1 MKQQFSFMTTILL
14 MFSIGATSS
23 SHAGEQGLAK
33 QRRSLLTG
41 MLLMISLGASAS
53 AQAEVTIPVMD
64 LVDVQGI
71 RENQLVGYGLVV
83 GLDGQ
88 GDRNQV
94 KFTSQSV
101 TNMLRQFG
109 VQIDD
114 TTDPKLRNVASVSVT
129 ATVEPMAGPGQKLNV
144 VVSSIGDAKSL
155 RGGTLLLTP
164 LRGIDG
170 EVYAIA
176 QGNVVVG
183 GVSAE
188 GKSGSKIVI
197 NTPTSGRI
205 PGGATLEREVASD
218 FSEQQHI
225 VLNLRKPSFTTAKNI
240 AREVNNIFGPEVAV
254 AKNNVRIN
262 IRAPKDSQQRVVM
275 MSMLE
280 EISVVE
286 GRKPARIVFNS
297 RTGTVVIGKSVK
309 VSEAAVSHGNLTVT
323 IAESQ
328 QVSQPNAFAD
338 GETTVVDQSQ
348 LDVSEER
355 AQMAIW
361 PPGTE
366 LNTIVNAV
374 NSLGATPTDLM
385 SILQAL
391 HEAGALNAE
400 LVVI

>member
-1 MKQQFSFMTTILL
+1 MGTIL
-14 MFSIGATSS
+14 MKPINAFFSSFLLALTLGLPATS
-23 SHAGEQGLAK
+23 
-33 QRRSLLTG
+33 
-41 MLLMISLGASAS
+41 
-53 AQAEVTIPVMD
+53 QAEVEIPIMD

-83 GLDGQ
+83 GLAGQ

-94 KFTSQSV
+94 KFTAQSI

-114 TTDPKLRNVASVSVT
+114 SMNPKLRNVASVSVT
-129 ATVEPMAGPGQKLNV
+129 ASVDPMAGPGQTLDV

-164 LRGIDG
+164 MRGIDG

-176 QGNVVVG
+176 QGSVVVG
-183 GVSAE
+183 GLSAE
-188 GKSGSKIVI
+188 GKSGSKVEV
-197 NTPTSGRI
+197 NTPTAGRI
-205 PGGATLEREVASD
+205 PNGATLEREIETD
-218 FSEQQHI
+218 FNQRDEI
-225 VLNLRKPSFTTAKNI
+225 TLNLRKPSFTTAKNI
-240 AREVNNIFGPEVAV
+240 AREINNTFGPNV
-254 AKNNVRIN
+254 AKAIN
-262 IRAPKDSQQRVVM
+262 KARVEMRAPMDTQQRVTM

-280 EISVVE
+280 EMSVEE

-297 RTGTVVIGKSVK
+297 RTGTVVIGKNVK
-309 VSEAAVSHGNLTVT
+309 VGEAAVSHGNLTVR
-323 IAESQ
+323 ISESQ
-328 QVSQPNAFAD
+328 QVSQPNAFAGGD
-338 GETTVVDQSQ
+338 TKVIDQTQINVD
-348 LDVSEER
+348 EEL
-355 AQMAIW
+355 AQMVIW

-391 HEAGALNAE
+391 SEAGALNAE

>member
-1 MKQQFSFMTTILL
+1 MAMNNNKQWKIRLARYLLVVYCILGLSAPALADRLKDMT
-14 MFSIGATSS
+14 SI
-23 SHAGEQGLAK
+23 AGVRDNFL
-33 QRRSLLTG
+33 
-41 MLLMISLGASAS
+41 I
-53 AQAEVTIPVMD
+53 
-64 LVDVQGI
+64 
-71 RENQLVGYGLVV
+71 GYGLVV
-83 GLDGQ
+83 GLDGT
-88 GDRNQV
+88 GDQTTQTPFTTQSFINLLK
-94 KFTSQSV
+94 KFGIGLPPG
-101 TNMLRQFG
+101 TNMQ
-109 VQIDD
+109 
-114 TTDPKLRNVASVSVT
+114 TKNMAAVAIHADMPPFVK
-129 ATVEPMAGPGQKLNV
+129 PGQKIDIT
-144 VVSSIGDAKSL
+144 VSSIGNAKSL

-205 PGGATLEREVASD
+205 PGGATLEREVVSD

>member
-1 MKQQFSFMTTILL
+1 MKQHKAFFSSFLIVLTLG
-14 MFSIGATSS
+14 FVPTS
-23 SHAGEQGLAK
+23 QAK
-33 QRRSLLTG
+33 V
-41 MLLMISLGASAS
+41 
-53 AQAEVTIPVMD
+53 EIPIMD

-94 KFTSQSV
+94 KFTAQSI

-114 TTDPKLRNVASVSVT
+114 NMDPKLRNVASVSVT
-129 ATVEPMAGPGQKLNV
+129 ASVDPMAGPGQTLDV

-170 EVYAIA
+170 ELYAVA

-183 GVSAE
+183 GLSAE
-188 GKSGSKIVI
+188 GKSGSKVAV
-197 NTPTSGRI
+197 NTPTAGRV
-205 PGGATLEREVASD
+205 PNGATLEREISTD
-218 FSEQQHI
+218 FNKRDQI
-225 VLNLRKPSFTTAKNI
+225 TLNLRKPSFTTARNI
-240 AREVNNIFGPEVAV
+240 AQEINNTFGPNVAV
-254 AKNNVRIN
+254 SVNKTSIN
-262 IRAPKDSQQRVVM
+262 MRAPKDTQQRVEM
-275 MSMLE
+275 MAMLE
-280 EISVVE
+280 EMSVVE
-286 GRKPARIVFNS
+286 GRKPARVVFNS
-297 RTGTVVIGKSVK
+297 RTGTVVIGKNVK
-309 VSEAAVSHGNLTVT
+309 VGEAAVSHGNLTVR
-323 IAESQ
+323 ISESQ
-328 QVSQPNAFAD
+328 QVSQPNAFAG
-338 GETTVVDQSQ
+338 GETKTIDQTRIA
-348 LDVSEER
+348 VSEDQNR
-355 AQMAIW
+355 MMIW

-366 LNTIVNAV
+366 LNTIVNAI

-391 HEAGALNAE
+391 YEAGALNAE

>member
-1 MKQQFSFMTTILL
+1 MKQRNTFFTTVLL
-14 MFSIGATSS
+14 ALTL
-23 SHAGEQGLAK
+23 GLVTTAK
-33 QRRSLLTG
+33 
-41 MLLMISLGASAS
+41 
-53 AQAEVTIPVMD
+53 AEVEIPIMD

-94 KFTSQSV
+94 KFTAQSI

-109 VQIDD
+109 VQIDES
-114 TTDPKLRNVASVSVT
+114 TDPKLRNVASVSVT
-129 ATVEPMAGPGQKLNV
+129 ATVDPMAGPGQTLNI

-170 EVYAIA
+170 EVYAVA

-188 GKSGSKIVI
+188 GRSGSKIAV

-205 PGGATLEREVASD
+205 PNGATLEREIP
-218 FSEQQHI
+218 SEGRLKFRR
-225 VLNLRKPSFTTAKNI
+225 VLFRSTVTLNLREPSFTTAKNI
-240 AREVNNIFGPEVAV
+240 AREINDTFGPEVAV
-254 AKNNVRIN
+254 AIN
-262 IRAPKDSQQRVVM
+262 KGRVEMRAPKDTQQRVTM

-280 EISVVE
+280 EMSVME

-297 RTGTVVIGKSVK
+297 RTGTVVIGKNVK
-309 VSEAAVSHGNLTVT
+309 VGQAAVSHGNLTVSIT
-323 IAESQ
+323 ESQ
-328 QVSQPNAFAD
+328 QVSQPNAFASGD
-338 GETTVVDQSQ
+338 TQVVDQSQ
-348 LDVSEER
+348 IDINEDN
-355 AQMAIW
+355 AQMVIW
-361 PPGTE
+361 PEGTE

>member
-1 MKQQFSFMTTILL
+1 MKQIMIRCINRLGLLSMSMTFSSTLVIALL
-14 MFSIGATSS
+14 GV
-23 SHAGEQGLAK
+23 
-33 QRRSLLTG
+33 
-41 MLLMISLGASAS
+41 MIPAH
-53 AQAEVTIPVMD
+53 AEVKIPVMD
-64 LVDVQGI
+64 LVDIQGV
-71 RENQLVGYGLVV
+71 RQNQLVGYGLVV

-94 KFTSQSV
+94 KFTAQSI

-114 TTDPKLRNVASVSVT
+114 NTNPKLRNVASVSVT
-129 ATVEPMAGPGQKLNV
+129 ATVEPMAGVGQALNV

-170 EVYAIA
+170 EVYAVA
-176 QGNVVVG
+176 QGNLVVG

-188 GKSGSKIVI
+188 GNSGSKVVV

-205 PGGATLEREVASD
+205 PGGAILEREVPSD
-218 FSEQQHI
+218 FSDSDSV

-240 AREVNNIFGPEVAV
+240 SREINNIFGPKVAV
-254 AKNNVRIN
+254 AENNVRVSVK
-262 IRAPKDSQQRVVM
+262 APKDSQQRVVM

-280 EISVVE
+280 EISVAQ
-286 GRKPARIVFNS
+286 GRKPARVVFNS
-297 RTGTVVIGKSVK
+297 RTGTVVIGKNVK
-309 VSEAAVSHGNLTVT
+309 VGEAAVSHGNLTVT
-323 IAESQ
+323 VAESQ
-328 QVSQPNAFAD
+328 QVSQPNAFAQ
-338 GETTVVDQSQ
+338 GNTQVVDNSQ
-348 LDVSEER
+348 LDIKEER
-355 AQMAIW
+355 AQMVIW

>member
-1 MKQQFSFMTTILL
+1 MGTIL
-14 MFSIGATSS
+14 MKPINTFFSSFLLALTLGLPATS
-23 SHAGEQGLAK
+23 
-33 QRRSLLTG
+33 
-41 MLLMISLGASAS
+41 
-53 AQAEVTIPVMD
+53 QAEVEIPIMD
-64 LVDVQGI
+64 LVDVRGI

-83 GLDGQ
+83 GLAGQ

-94 KFTSQSV
+94 KFTSQSI

-114 TTDPKLRNVASVSVT
+114 SMDPKLRNVASVSVT
-129 ATVEPMAGPGQKLNV
+129 ASVDPMAGPGQTLDV

-176 QGNVVVG
+176 QGSVVVG
-183 GVSAE
+183 GLSAE
-188 GKSGSKIVI
+188 GKSGSKVEV
-197 NTPTSGRI
+197 NTPTAGRV
-205 PGGATLEREVASD
+205 PNGATLEREIKTD
-218 FSEQQHI
+218 FNQRDEI
-225 VLNLRKPSFTTAKNI
+225 TLNLRKPSFTTAKNI
-240 AREVNNIFGPEVAV
+240 AREINNTFGSNVAV
-254 AKNNVRIN
+254 AIN
-262 IRAPKDSQQRVVM
+262 KARVDMRAPKDTQQRVIM

-280 EISVVE
+280 EMSVVE

-297 RTGTVVIGKSVK
+297 RTGTVVIGKNVK
-309 VSEAAVSHGNLTVT
+309 VGEAAVSHGNLTVR
-323 IAESQ
+323 ISESEK
-328 QVSQPNAFAD
+328 VSQPNAFAD
-338 GETTVVDQSQ
+338 GETKVVNQTDI
-348 LDVSEER
+348 DVNEEL
-355 AQMAIW
+355 AQMVIW

-366 LNTIVNAV
+366 LNTIVDAV

-391 HEAGALNAE
+391 NEAGALNAE

>member
-1 MKQQFSFMTTILL
+1 MTFSSTLVIALL
-14 MFSIGATSS
+14 GV
-23 SHAGEQGLAK
+23 
-33 QRRSLLTG
+33 
-41 MLLMISLGASAS
+41 MIPAH
-53 AQAEVTIPVMD
+53 AEVKIPVMD
-64 LVDVQGI
+64 LVDIQGV
-71 RENQLVGYGLVV
+71 RQNQLVGYGLVV

-94 KFTSQSV
+94 KFTAQSI

-114 TTDPKLRNVASVSVT
+114 NTNPKLRNVASVSVT
-129 ATVEPMAGPGQKLNV
+129 ATVEPMAGVGQALNV

-170 EVYAIA
+170 EVYAVA
-176 QGNVVVG
+176 QGNLVVG

-188 GKSGSKIVI
+188 GNSGSKVVV

-205 PGGATLEREVASD
+205 PGGAILEREVPSD
-218 FSEQQHI
+218 FSDSDSV

-240 AREVNNIFGPEVAV
+240 SREINNIFGPKVAV
-254 AKNNVRIN
+254 AENNVRVSVK
-262 IRAPKDSQQRVVM
+262 APKDSQQRVVM

-280 EISVVE
+280 EISVAQ
-286 GRKPARIVFNS
+286 GRKPARVVFNS
-297 RTGTVVIGKSVK
+297 RTGTVVIGKNVK
-309 VSEAAVSHGNLTVT
+309 VGEAAVSHGNLTVT
-323 IAESQ
+323 VAESQ
-328 QVSQPNAFAD
+328 QVSQPNAFAQ
-338 GETTVVDQSQ
+338 GNTQVVDNSQ
-348 LDVSEER
+348 LDIKEER
-355 AQMAIW
+355 AQMVIW

>member
-1 MKQQFSFMTTILL
+1 MGTFLMKTMQSFFM
-14 MFSIGATSS
+14 
-23 SHAGEQGLAK
+23 
-33 QRRSLLTG
+33 SLLLVLT
-41 MLLMISLGASAS
+41 LGLPGTSR
-53 AQAEVTIPVMD
+53 AEAEIPIMD
-64 LVDVQGI
+64 LVDVRGI

-83 GLDGQ
+83 GLAGQ

-94 KFTSQSV
+94 KFTSQSI

-114 TTDPKLRNVASVSVT
+114 SMNPKLRNVASVSVT
-129 ATVEPMAGPGQKLNV
+129 ASVDPMAGPGQTLDV

-176 QGNVVVG
+176 QGSVVVG
-183 GVSAE
+183 GLSAE
-188 GKSGSKIVI
+188 GRSGSKVEV
-197 NTPTSGRI
+197 NTPTAGRV
-205 PGGATLEREVASD
+205 PNGATLEREIKTD
-218 FSEQQHI
+218 FNQRDEI
-225 VLNLRKPSFTTAKNI
+225 TLNLRKPSFTTAKNI
-240 AREVNNIFGPEVAV
+240 AREINNTFGPNVAV
-254 AKNNVRIN
+254 AINKARIDM
-262 IRAPKDSQQRVVM
+262 RAPKDTQQRVVM

-280 EISVVE
+280 EMSVVE

-309 VSEAAVSHGNLTVT
+309 VSEAAVSHGNLTVR
-323 IAESQ
+323 ISESQ
-328 QVSQPNAFAD
+328 QVSQPNAFANGD
-338 GETTVVDQSQ
+338 TKVVNQTD
-348 LDVSEER
+348 LDVNEDL
-355 AQMAIW
+355 AQMVIW

-391 HEAGALNAE
+391 SEAGALNAE

>member
-1 MKQQFSFMTTILL
+1 MKQLLVQYINCLNLPGLKATLASSLVVLLFGAILPV
-14 MFSIGATSS
+14 
-23 SHAGEQGLAK
+23 H
-33 QRRSLLTG
+33 
-41 MLLMISLGASAS
+41 
-53 AQAEVTIPVMD
+53 AEVKIPVMD
-64 LVDVQGI
+64 LVDIQGI
-71 RENQLVGYGLVV
+71 RQNQLVGYGLVV

-94 KFTSQSV
+94 KFTAQSI

-114 TTDPKLRNVASVSVT
+114 NTNPKLRNVASVSVT
-129 ATVEPMAGPGQKLNV
+129 ATVKPMAGVGQALNV

-170 EVYAIA
+170 EVYAVA
-176 QGNVVVG
+176 QGNLVVG
-183 GVSAE
+183 GVSAK
-188 GKSGSKIVI
+188 GKSGSKVVV

-205 PGGATLEREVASD
+205 PGGAILEREVPNDFADSD
-218 FSEQQHI
+218 NV
-225 VLNLRKPSFTTAKNI
+225 VLNLRKASFTTAKNI
-240 AREVNNIFGPEVAV
+240 SREINNIFGPKVAV
-254 AKNNVRIN
+254 AENNARVKVK
-262 IRAPKDSQQRVVM
+262 APKDSQQRVVM

-280 EISVVE
+280 DISVNQ
-286 GRKPARIVFNS
+286 GRKPARVVFNS

-323 IAESQ
+323 VAESQ
-328 QVSQPNAFAD
+328 QVSQPNAFAQ
-338 GETTVVDQSQ
+338 GQTQVVDNSQ
-348 LDVSEER
+348 LNITEER
-355 AQMAIW
+355 SQMVIW

-374 NSLGATPTDLM
+374 NSLGSTPTDLM

>member
-1 MKQQFSFMTTILL
+1 MGTIL
-14 MFSIGATSS
+14 MKPINTFFSSFLLALTLGLPATS
-23 SHAGEQGLAK
+23 L
-33 QRRSLLTG
+33 
-41 MLLMISLGASAS
+41 
-53 AQAEVTIPVMD
+53 AEVEIPIMD
-64 LVDVQGI
+64 LVDVRGI

-83 GLDGQ
+83 GLAGQ

-94 KFTSQSV
+94 KFTSQSI

-114 TTDPKLRNVASVSVT
+114 SMDPKLRNVASVSVT
-129 ATVEPMAGPGQKLNV
+129 ASVDPMAGPGQTLDV

-176 QGNVVVG
+176 QGSVVVG
-183 GVSAE
+183 GLSAE
-188 GKSGSKIVI
+188 GKSGSKVEV
-197 NTPTSGRI
+197 NTPTAGRV
-205 PGGATLEREVASD
+205 PNGATLEREIKTD
-218 FSEQQHI
+218 FNQRDEI
-225 VLNLRKPSFTTAKNI
+225 TLNLRKPSFTTAKNI
-240 AREVNNIFGPEVAV
+240 AREINNTFGPNVAV
-254 AKNNVRIN
+254 AIN
-262 IRAPKDSQQRVVM
+262 KARVDMRAPKDTQQRVIM

-280 EISVVE
+280 EMSVVE

-297 RTGTVVIGKSVK
+297 RTGTVVIGKNVK
-309 VSEAAVSHGNLTVT
+309 VGEAAVSHGNLTVR
-323 IAESQ
+323 ISESEK
-328 QVSQPNAFAD
+328 VSQPNAFAD
-338 GETTVVDQSQ
+338 GETKVVNQTDI
-348 LDVSEER
+348 DVNEEL
-355 AQMAIW
+355 AQMVIW

-366 LNTIVNAV
+366 LNTIVDAV

-391 HEAGALNAE
+391 NEAGALNAE

>member
-1 MKQQFSFMTTILL
+1 MGTFLMKTMQSFFM
-14 MFSIGATSS
+14 
-23 SHAGEQGLAK
+23 
-33 QRRSLLTG
+33 SLLLVLT
-41 MLLMISLGASAS
+41 LGLPGTSR
-53 AQAEVTIPVMD
+53 AEAEIPIMD
-64 LVDVQGI
+64 LVDVRGI

-83 GLDGQ
+83 GLAGQ

-94 KFTSQSV
+94 KFTSQSI

-114 TTDPKLRNVASVSVT
+114 SMNPKLRNVASVSVT
-129 ATVEPMAGPGQKLNV
+129 ASVDPMAGPGQTLDV

-183 GVSAE
+183 GLSAE
-188 GKSGSKIVI
+188 GRSGSKVEV
-197 NTPTSGRI
+197 NTPTAGRV
-205 PGGATLEREVASD
+205 PNGATLEREIKTD
-218 FSEQQHI
+218 FNQRDEI
-225 VLNLRKPSFTTAKNI
+225 TLNLRKPSFTTAKNI
-240 AREVNNIFGPEVAV
+240 AREINNTFGPNVAV
-254 AKNNVRIN
+254 AIN
-262 IRAPKDSQQRVVM
+262 KARVDMRAPKDTQQRVVM

-280 EISVVE
+280 EMSVVE

-309 VSEAAVSHGNLTVT
+309 VSEAAVSHGNLTVR
-323 IAESQ
+323 ISESQ
-328 QVSQPNAFAD
+328 QVSQPNAFANGD
-338 GETTVVDQSQ
+338 TKVVNQTD
-348 LDVSEER
+348 LDVNEDL
-355 AQMAIW
+355 AQMVIW

-391 HEAGALNAE
+391 SEAGALNAE

>member
-1 MKQQFSFMTTILL
+1 LDAILMLKLRHFFNALTAVFALGL
-14 MFSIGATSS
+14 MP
-23 SHAGEQGLAK
+23 
-33 QRRSLLTG
+33 
-41 MLLMISLGASAS
+41 M
-53 AQAEVTIPVMD
+53 AQAEVEIPIMD
-64 LVDVQGI
+64 LVDVQGV
-71 RENQLVGYGLVV
+71 RSNQLVGYGLVV

-94 KFTSQSV
+94 KFTAQSI

-109 VQIDD
+109 VQIGDD
-114 TTDPKLRNVASVSVT
+114 ANPKLRNVASVSVT
-129 ATVEPMAGPGQKLNV
+129 ASVDPMAGPGQTLDI

-164 LRGIDG
+164 LRGVDG
-170 EVYAIA
+170 EVYAVA

-188 GKSGSKIVI
+188 GRSGSKIAV
-197 NTPTSGRI
+197 NTPTAGRV
-205 PGGATLEREVASD
+205 PNGATLEREIPSD
-218 FSEQQHI
+218 FNSRPQI
-225 VLNLRKPSFTTAKNI
+225 TLNLRKASFTTAKNI
-240 AREVNNIFGPEVAV
+240 AREINSTFGPDVAIAV
-254 AKNNVRIN
+254 NKVRVDM
-262 IRAPKDSQQRVVM
+262 RAPKDTQQRVTM

-280 EISVVE
+280 EMSVVE

-297 RTGTVVIGKSVK
+297 RTGTVVVGKNVK
-309 VSEAAVSHGNLTVT
+309 VTEAAVSHGNLTVA
-323 IAESQ
+323 ISESQ
-328 QVSQPNAFAD
+328 RVSQPNAFAD
-338 GETTVVDQSQ
+338 GDTVVVDQTKIDINEDQ
-348 LDVSEER
+348 
-355 AQMAIW
+355 AQMVIW
-361 PPGTE
+361 PEGTE

>member
-1 MKQQFSFMTTILL
+1 MGTIL
-14 MFSIGATSS
+14 MKPINTFFSSFLLALTLGLPATS
-23 SHAGEQGLAK
+23 
-33 QRRSLLTG
+33 
-41 MLLMISLGASAS
+41 
-53 AQAEVTIPVMD
+53 QAEVEIPIMD
-64 LVDVQGI
+64 LVDVRGI

-83 GLDGQ
+83 GLAGQ

-94 KFTSQSV
+94 KFTSQSI

-114 TTDPKLRNVASVSVT
+114 SMDPKLRNVASVSVT
-129 ATVEPMAGPGQKLNV
+129 ASVDPMAGPGQTLDV

-176 QGNVVVG
+176 QGSVVVG
-183 GVSAE
+183 GLSAE
-188 GKSGSKIVI
+188 GKSGSKVEV
-197 NTPTSGRI
+197 NTPTAGRV
-205 PGGATLEREVASD
+205 PNGATLEREIKTD
-218 FSEQQHI
+218 FNQRDEI
-225 VLNLRKPSFTTAKNI
+225 TLNLRKPSFTTAKNI
-240 AREVNNIFGPEVAV
+240 AREINNTFGPNVAV
-254 AKNNVRIN
+254 AIN
-262 IRAPKDSQQRVVM
+262 KARVDMRAPKETQQRVIM

-280 EISVVE
+280 DMSVVE

-297 RTGTVVIGKSVK
+297 RTGTVVIGKNVK
-309 VSEAAVSHGNLTVT
+309 VGEAAVSHGNLTVR
-323 IAESQ
+323 ISESEK
-328 QVSQPNAFAD
+328 VSQPNAFAD
-338 GETTVVDQSQ
+338 GETKVVNQTDI
-348 LDVSEER
+348 DVNEEL
-355 AQMAIW
+355 AQMVIW

-366 LNTIVNAV
+366 LNTIVDAV

-391 HEAGALNAE
+391 NEAGALNAE

>member
-1 MKQQFSFMTTILL
+1 MDTIL
-14 MFSIGATSS
+14 MKPINTFFSSFLLALTLGLPATS
-23 SHAGEQGLAK
+23 
-33 QRRSLLTG
+33 
-41 MLLMISLGASAS
+41 
-53 AQAEVTIPVMD
+53 QAEVEIPIMD
-64 LVDVQGI
+64 LVDVRGI

-83 GLDGQ
+83 GLAGQ

-94 KFTSQSV
+94 KFTSQSI

-114 TTDPKLRNVASVSVT
+114 SMDPKLRNVASVSVT
-129 ATVEPMAGPGQKLNV
+129 ASVDPMAGPGQTLDV

-176 QGNVVVG
+176 QGSVVVG
-183 GVSAE
+183 GLSAE
-188 GKSGSKIVI
+188 GKSGSKVEV
-197 NTPTSGRI
+197 NTPTAGRV
-205 PGGATLEREVASD
+205 PNGATLEREIKTD
-218 FSEQQHI
+218 FNQRDEI
-225 VLNLRKPSFTTAKNI
+225 TLNLRKPSFTTAKNI
-240 AREVNNIFGPEVAV
+240 AREINNTFGPNVAV
-254 AKNNVRIN
+254 AIN
-262 IRAPKDSQQRVVM
+262 KARVDMRAPKDTQQRVIM

-280 EISVVE
+280 EMSVVE

-297 RTGTVVIGKSVK
+297 RTGTVVIGKNVK
-309 VSEAAVSHGNLTVT
+309 VGEAAVSHGNLTVR
-323 IAESQ
+323 ISESEK
-328 QVSQPNAFAD
+328 VSQPNAFAD
-338 GETTVVDQSQ
+338 GETKVVNQTDI
-348 LDVSEER
+348 DVNEEL
-355 AQMAIW
+355 AQMVIW

-366 LNTIVNAV
+366 LNTIVDAV

-391 HEAGALNAE
+391 NEAGALNAE

>member
-1 MKQQFSFMTTILL
+1 MKQIMIRCINRL
-14 MFSIGATSS
+14 
-23 SHAGEQGLAK
+23 
-33 QRRSLLTG
+33 SLLSMSMTFSRTLVVALFG
-41 MLLMISLGASAS
+41 VIIPAH
-53 AQAEVTIPVMD
+53 AEVKIPVMD
-64 LVDVQGI
+64 LVDIQGV
-71 RENQLVGYGLVV
+71 RQNQLVGYGLVV

-94 KFTSQSV
+94 KFTAQSI

-114 TTDPKLRNVASVSVT
+114 NTNPKLRNVASVSVT
-129 ATVEPMAGPGQKLNV
+129 ATVEPMAGVGQALNV

-170 EVYAIA
+170 EVYAVA
-176 QGNVVVG
+176 QGNLVVG

-188 GKSGSKIVI
+188 GNSGSKVVV

-205 PGGATLEREVASD
+205 PGGAILEREVPSD
-218 FSEQQHI
+218 FSDSDSV

-240 AREVNNIFGPEVAV
+240 SREINNIFGPEVAV
-254 AKNNVRIN
+254 AENNVRVSVK
-262 IRAPKDSQQRVVM
+262 APKDSQQRVVM

-280 EISVVE
+280 EISVAQ
-286 GRKPARIVFNS
+286 GRKPARVVFNS
-297 RTGTVVIGKSVK
+297 RTGTVVIGKNVK
-309 VSEAAVSHGNLTVT
+309 VGEAAVSHGNLTVT
-323 IAESQ
+323 VAESQ
-328 QVSQPNAFAD
+328 QVSQPNAFAQGNTQVID
-338 GETTVVDQSQ
+338 NSK
-348 LDVSEER
+348 LDINEER
-355 AQMAIW
+355 AQMVIW

>member
-1 MKQQFSFMTTILL
+1 MKQHRAFLSSLL
-14 MFSIGATSS
+14 MV
-23 SHAGEQGLAK
+23 L
-33 QRRSLLTG
+33 
-41 MLLMISLGASAS
+41 SLGVVTTT
-53 AQAEVTIPVMD
+53 QAETEINLMD

-71 RENQLVGYGLVV
+71 RQNQLVGYGLVV
-83 GLDGQ
+83 GLNGQ

-94 KFTSQSV
+94 KFTSQSI

-114 TTDPKLRNVASVSVT
+114 SMNPKLKNVASVSVT
-129 ATVEPMAGPGQKLNV
+129 ASVDPMAGPGQTIDV
-144 VVSSIGDAKSL
+144 VISSIGDAKSL

-170 EVYAIA
+170 EVYAVA

-183 GVSAE
+183 GLSAE
-188 GKSGSKIVI
+188 GKSGSKINI
-197 NTPTSGRI
+197 NIPTAGRI
-205 PGGATLEREVASD
+205 PNGATLEREIATD
-218 FSEQQHI
+218 FNEREEI
-225 VLNLRKPSFTTAKNI
+225 TLNLRKPSFTTAKNI
-240 AREVNNIFGPEVAV
+240 AREINNTFGPNV
-254 AKNNVRIN
+254 AKAISKARVEM
-262 IRAPKDSQQRVVM
+262 RAPMDTQQRVVM

-280 EISVVE
+280 EMSVVE

-297 RTGTVVIGKSVK
+297 RTGTVVIGKNVK
-309 VSEAAVSHGNLTVT
+309 VGEAAVSHGNLTVR
-323 IAESQ
+323 ISESQ

-338 GETTVVDQSQ
+338 GETKVVDQTQ
-348 LDVSEER
+348 IDIDEEQ
-355 AQMAIW
+355 AQMVIW

-391 HEAGALNAE
+391 NEAGALNAE

>member
-1 MKQQFSFMTTILL
+1 MGTIL
-14 MFSIGATSS
+14 MKPINAFFTSFLL
-23 SHAGEQGLAK
+23 ALTLGLPA
-33 QRRSLLTG
+33 
-41 MLLMISLGASAS
+41 IS
-53 AQAEVTIPVMD
+53 QAEVEIPIMD

-83 GLDGQ
+83 GLAGQ

-94 KFTSQSV
+94 KFTAQSI

-114 TTDPKLRNVASVSVT
+114 SMNPKLRNVASVSVT
-129 ATVEPMAGPGQKLNV
+129 ASVDPMAGPGQTLDV

-176 QGNVVVG
+176 QGSVVVG
-183 GVSAE
+183 GLSAE
-188 GKSGSKIVI
+188 GRSGSKVEV
-197 NTPTSGRI
+197 NTPTAGRI
-205 PGGATLEREVASD
+205 PNGATLEREIETD
-218 FSEQQHI
+218 FNQRDEI
-225 VLNLRKPSFTTAKNI
+225 TLNLRKPSFTTAKNI
-240 AREVNNIFGPEVAV
+240 AREINNTFGPNV
-254 AKNNVRIN
+254 AKAIN
-262 IRAPKDSQQRVVM
+262 KARVEMRAPMDTQQRVTM

-280 EISVVE
+280 EMSVEE

-297 RTGTVVIGKSVK
+297 RTGTVVIGKNVK
-309 VSEAAVSHGNLTVT
+309 VGEAAVSHGNLTVR
-323 IAESQ
+323 ISESQ

-338 GETTVVDQSQ
+338 GETKVVDQTQ
-348 LDVSEER
+348 IEVNEEQ
-355 AQMAIW
+355 AQMVIW

-391 HEAGALNAE
+391 NEAGALNAE

>member
-1 MKQQFSFMTTILL
+1 MGTFLMKTMQSFFM
-14 MFSIGATSS
+14 
-23 SHAGEQGLAK
+23 
-33 QRRSLLTG
+33 SLLLVLT
-41 MLLMISLGASAS
+41 LGLPDTSR
-53 AQAEVTIPVMD
+53 AEAEIPIMD
-64 LVDVQGI
+64 LVDVRGI

-83 GLDGQ
+83 GLAGQ

-94 KFTSQSV
+94 KFTSQSI

-114 TTDPKLRNVASVSVT
+114 SMNPKLRNVASVSVT
-129 ATVEPMAGPGQKLNV
+129 ASVDPMAGPGQTLDV

-183 GVSAE
+183 GLSAE
-188 GKSGSKIVI
+188 GRSGSKVEV
-197 NTPTSGRI
+197 NTPTAGRV
-205 PGGATLEREVASD
+205 PNGATLEREIKTD
-218 FSEQQHI
+218 FNQRDEI
-225 VLNLRKPSFTTAKNI
+225 TLNLRKPSFTTAKNI
-240 AREVNNIFGPEVAV
+240 AREINNTFGPNVAV
-254 AKNNVRIN
+254 AINKARIDM
-262 IRAPKDSQQRVVM
+262 RAPKDTQQRVVM

-280 EISVVE
+280 EMSVVE
-286 GRKPARIVFNS
+286 GRKPACIVFNS

-309 VSEAAVSHGNLTVT
+309 VSEAAVSHGNLTVR
-323 IAESQ
+323 ISESQ
-328 QVSQPNAFAD
+328 QVSQPNAFANGD
-338 GETTVVDQSQ
+338 TKVVNQTD
-348 LDVSEER
+348 LDVNEDL
-355 AQMAIW
+355 AQMVIW

-391 HEAGALNAE
+391 SEAGALNAE

>member
-1 MKQQFSFMTTILL
+1 MYYTALL
-14 MFSIGATSS
+14 
-23 SHAGEQGLAK
+23 LA
-33 QRRSLLTG
+33 SLAAVTYP
-41 MLLMISLGASAS
+41 AR
-53 AQAEVTIPVMD
+53 AEVAIPVMD

-94 KFTSQSV
+94 KFTAQSV

-114 TTDPKLRNVASVSVT
+114 NINPKLRNVASVSVT
-129 ATVEPMAGPGQKLNV
+129 ATVEPMAGKGQTLNV

-170 EVYAIA
+170 EVYAVA

-188 GKSGSKIVI
+188 GKSGSKVVI

-205 PGGATLEREVASD
+205 PGGAMLEREVPSD
-218 FSEQQHI
+218 FSELEHV

-240 AREVNNIFGPEVAV
+240 AREINNIFGPKVAI
-254 AKNNVRIN
+254 AKNNVRIDVK
-262 IRAPKDSQQRVVM
+262 APKDSQQRVVM

-280 EISVVE
+280 DISVLE

-297 RTGTVVIGKSVK
+297 RTGTVVIGQSVK

-328 QVSQPNAFAD
+328 QVSQPNALSS
-338 GETTVVDQSQ
+338 GETKVTDQSL
-348 LDVSEER
+348 LDVTEEQ
-355 AQMAIW
+355 AQMVIW

>member
-1 MKQQFSFMTTILL
+1 MKQHRAFLSSLL
-14 MFSIGATSS
+14 MV
-23 SHAGEQGLAK
+23 L
-33 QRRSLLTG
+33 
-41 MLLMISLGASAS
+41 SLGVVTTT
-53 AQAEVTIPVMD
+53 QAETEINLMD

-71 RENQLVGYGLVV
+71 RQNQLVGYGLVV
-83 GLDGQ
+83 GLNGQ

-94 KFTSQSV
+94 KFTSQSL
-101 TNMLRQFG
+101 TKMLRQFG

-114 TTDPKLRNVASVSVT
+114 SMNPKLKNVASVSVT
-129 ATVEPMAGPGQKLNV
+129 ASVDPMAGPGQTLDV
-144 VVSSIGDAKSL
+144 VISSIGDAKSL

-170 EVYAIA
+170 EVYAVA

-183 GVSAE
+183 GLSAE
-188 GKSGSKIVI
+188 GKSGSKINI
-197 NTPTSGRI
+197 NIPTAGRI
-205 PGGATLEREVASD
+205 PNGATLEREIATD
-218 FSEQQHI
+218 FNEREEI
-225 VLNLRKPSFTTAKNI
+225 TLNLRKPSFTTAKNI
-240 AREVNNIFGPEVAV
+240 AREINSTFGPNV
-254 AKNNVRIN
+254 AKAISKARVEM
-262 IRAPKDSQQRVVM
+262 RAPMDTQQRVVM

-280 EISVVE
+280 EMSVVE

-297 RTGTVVIGKSVK
+297 RTGTVVIGKNVK
-309 VSEAAVSHGNLTVT
+309 VGEAAVSHGNLTVR
-323 IAESQ
+323 ISESQ

-338 GETTVVDQSQ
+338 GETKVVDQTQ
-348 LDVSEER
+348 IDIDEEQ
-355 AQMAIW
+355 AQMVIW

-391 HEAGALNAE
+391 NEAGALNAE

>member
-1 MKQQFSFMTTILL
+1 MKMNTQYLTKLL
-14 MFSIGATSS
+14 
-23 SHAGEQGLAK
+23 L
-33 QRRSLLTG
+33 LLTWLVG
-41 MLLMISLGASAS
+41 SVAR
-53 AQAEVTIPVMD
+53 AEVATPLMD

-71 RENQLVGYGLVV
+71 RTNQLVGYGLVV

-94 KFTSQSV
+94 KFTAQSV

-114 TTDPKLRNVASVSVT
+114 SMNPKLRNVASVSVT
-129 ATVEPMAGPGQKLNV
+129 ATVDPMAGPGQTLNV
-144 VVSSIGDAKSL
+144 VVSSLGDAKSL

-170 EVYAIA
+170 EVYAVA
-176 QGNVVVG
+176 QGSVIVG

-188 GKSGSKIVI
+188 GRSGSKVAV
-197 NTPTSGRI
+197 NTPTVGRI
-205 PGGATLEREVASD
+205 PNGATLEQEIATD
-218 FSEQQHI
+218 FNQRDVI
-225 VLNLRKPSFTTAKNI
+225 TLNLRTPSFTTAKHI
-240 AREVNNIFGPEVAV
+240 AREINNTFGPRVAV
-254 AKNNVRIN
+254 AVNKARVEMQ
-262 IRAPKDSQQRVVM
+262 APQDTQQRVTM

-280 EISVVE
+280 EMSVVE
-286 GRKPARIVFNS
+286 GRKPARVVFNS
-297 RTGTVVIGKSVK
+297 RTGTVVIGQNVK
-309 VSEAAVSHGNLTVT
+309 VGEAAVSHGNLTVSIT
-323 IAESQ
+323 ETP

-338 GETTVVDQSQ
+338 GDTTVVDRSRIEIEQDQ
-348 LDVSEER
+348 
-355 AQMAIW
+355 AQMVIW

-391 HEAGALNAE
+391 HEAGALSAE
-400 LVVI
+400 LVVL

>member
-1 MKQQFSFMTTILL
+1 MGAILMQRIHVFFATFL
-14 MFSIGATSS
+14 MV
-23 SHAGEQGLAK
+23 L
-33 QRRSLLTG
+33 
-41 MLLMISLGASAS
+41 SLGTSAT
-53 AQAEVTIPVMD
+53 AQAEVEIPIMD

-94 KFTSQSV
+94 KFTAQSV

-114 TTDPKLRNVASVSVT
+114 SMNPKLRNVASVSVT
-129 ATVEPMAGPGQKLNV
+129 ATVDPMAGPGQTLNV

-170 EVYAIA
+170 EVYAVA

-183 GVSAE
+183 GLSAE
-188 GKSGSKIVI
+188 GRSGSKVAV

-205 PGGATLEREVASD
+205 PNGATLEREISSD
-218 FSEQQHI
+218 FNQREQI
-225 VLNLRKPSFTTAKNI
+225 TLNLRKASFTTAKNI
-240 AREVNNIFGPEVAV
+240 ARKINQTFGPNVAV
-254 AKNNVRIN
+254 AVNNARIDM
-262 IRAPKDSQQRVVM
+262 RAPQDSQQRVTM

-280 EISVVE
+280 EMSVTE

-309 VSEAAVSHGNLTVT
+309 VSEAAVSHGNLTVS
-323 IAESQ
+323 ISESQ
-328 QVSQPNAFAD
+328 QVSQPNAFAGGD
-338 GETTVVDQSQ
+338 TTVVDQSKI
-348 LDVSEER
+348 DISEDQ
-355 AQMAIW
+355 AQMVVW

-366 LNTIVNAV
+366 LNTIVSAV

>member
-1 MKQQFSFMTTILL
+1 MGTIL
-14 MFSIGATSS
+14 MKPINTFFSSFLLALTLGLPATS
-23 SHAGEQGLAK
+23 
-33 QRRSLLTG
+33 
-41 MLLMISLGASAS
+41 
-53 AQAEVTIPVMD
+53 QAEVEIPIMD
-64 LVDVQGI
+64 LVDVRGI

-83 GLDGQ
+83 GLAGQ

-94 KFTSQSV
+94 KFTSQSI

-114 TTDPKLRNVASVSVT
+114 SMDPKLRNVASVSVT
-129 ATVEPMAGPGQKLNV
+129 ASVDPMAGPGQTLDV

-176 QGNVVVG
+176 QGSVVVG
-183 GVSAE
+183 GLSAE
-188 GKSGSKIVI
+188 GKSGSKVEV
-197 NTPTSGRI
+197 NTPTAGRV
-205 PGGATLEREVASD
+205 PNGATLEREIKTD
-218 FSEQQHI
+218 FNRRDEI
-225 VLNLRKPSFTTAKNI
+225 TLNLRKPSFTTAKNI
-240 AREVNNIFGPEVAV
+240 AREINNTFGPNVAV
-254 AKNNVRIN
+254 AIN
-262 IRAPKDSQQRVVM
+262 KARVDMRAPKDTQQRVIM

-280 EISVVE
+280 EMSVVE

-297 RTGTVVIGKSVK
+297 RTGTVVIGKNVK
-309 VSEAAVSHGNLTVT
+309 VGEAAVSHGNLTVR
-323 IAESQ
+323 ISESEK
-328 QVSQPNAFAD
+328 VSQPNAFAD
-338 GETTVVDQSQ
+338 GETKVVNQTDI
-348 LDVSEER
+348 DVNEEL
-355 AQMAIW
+355 AQMVIW

-366 LNTIVNAV
+366 LNTIVDAV

-391 HEAGALNAE
+391 NEAGALNAE

>member
-1 MKQQFSFMTTILL
+1 MGTIL
-14 MFSIGATSS
+14 MKPINTFFSSFLLALTLGLPATS
-23 SHAGEQGLAK
+23 
-33 QRRSLLTG
+33 
-41 MLLMISLGASAS
+41 
-53 AQAEVTIPVMD
+53 QAEVEIPIMD
-64 LVDVQGI
+64 LVDVRGI

-83 GLDGQ
+83 GLAGQ

-94 KFTSQSV
+94 KFTSQSI

-114 TTDPKLRNVASVSVT
+114 SMDPKLRNVASVSVT
-129 ATVEPMAGPGQKLNV
+129 ASVDPMAGPGQTLDV

-176 QGNVVVG
+176 QGSVVVG
-183 GVSAE
+183 GLSAE
-188 GKSGSKIVI
+188 GKSGSKVEV
-197 NTPTSGRI
+197 NTPTAGRV
-205 PGGATLEREVASD
+205 PNGATLEREIKTD
-218 FSEQQHI
+218 FNQRDEI
-225 VLNLRKPSFTTAKNI
+225 TLNLRKPSFTTAKNI
-240 AREVNNIFGPEVAV
+240 AREINNTFGPNVAV
-254 AKNNVRIN
+254 AVNKARVDM
-262 IRAPKDSQQRVVM
+262 RAPKDTQQRVIM

-280 EISVVE
+280 EMSVVE

-297 RTGTVVIGKSVK
+297 RTGTVVIGKNVK
-309 VSEAAVSHGNLTVT
+309 VGEAAVSHGNLTVR
-323 IAESQ
+323 ISESEK
-328 QVSQPNAFAD
+328 VSQPNAFAD
-338 GETTVVDQSQ
+338 GETKVVNQTDI
-348 LDVSEER
+348 DVNEEL
-355 AQMAIW
+355 AQMVIW

-366 LNTIVNAV
+366 LNTIVDAV

-391 HEAGALNAE
+391 NEAGALNAE

>member
-1 MKQQFSFMTTILL
+1 MNRQQITCTTLFLALILG
-14 MFSIGATSS
+14 MSTTS
-23 SHAGEQGLAK
+23 
-33 QRRSLLTG
+33 R
-41 MLLMISLGASAS
+41 
-53 AQAEVTIPVMD
+53 AETPIPIMD

-71 RENQLVGYGLVV
+71 RNNQLVGYGLVV

-94 KFTSQSV
+94 KFTAQSIM
-101 TNMLRQFG
+101 NMLRQFG

-114 TTDPKLRNVASVSVT
+114 AANPKLRNVASVSVT
-129 ATVEPMAGPGQKLNV
+129 AMVDPMAGPGQALDI

-164 LRGIDG
+164 LRGVDG
-170 EVYAIA
+170 DVYAVA
-176 QGNVVVG
+176 QGNMVVG

-188 GKSGSKIVI
+188 GRSGSKIAV

-205 PGGATLEREVASD
+205 PNGAILEREIPSD
-218 FSEQQHI
+218 FNSRDQITLH
-225 VLNLRKPSFTTAKNI
+225 LRKASFTTSKNI
-240 AREVNNIFGPEVAV
+240 AREINATFGPDVAIAV
-254 AKNNVRIN
+254 NKARVDM
-262 IRAPKDSQQRVVM
+262 RAPKDTQQRVTM

-280 EISVVE
+280 EMSVIE

-297 RTGTVVIGKSVK
+297 RTGTVVVGKNVK
-309 VSEAAVSHGNLTVT
+309 VTEAAVSHGNLTVT
-323 IAESQ
+323 ISESQ
-328 QVSQPNAFAD
+328 RVSQPNAFAD
-338 GETTVVDQSQ
+338 GDTVVVDQSKVDIQ
-348 LDVSEER
+348 EDQ
-355 AQMAIW
+355 AQMVIW
-361 PPGTE
+361 PAGTE